1 MLDQANEDTNAD
13 ADVYVMQPSGLYDLN
28 IEISELFSTE
38 PVQYDLS
45 LISLS
50 FSSLGGV
57 ARNFPGVGGGGGGGG
72 RGGAHTFSN
81 PGYLPLC
88 HVDIPTVF
96 SESDIFLGE
105 QRMRG
110 KGQAYKIAA
119 YMK

>member
-72 RGGAHTFSN
+72 EGLTLSQTQGTYHFVMSTSPLFLVKVTFFWVSRECGGR
-81 PGYLPLC
+81 
-88 HVDIPTVF
+88 DKPT
-96 SESDIFLGE
+96 
-105 QRMRG
+105 
-110 KGQAYKIAA
+110 K
-119 YMK
+119 

>member
-13 ADVYVMQPSGLYDLN
+13 ADVCVMQPSGLYDLN
-28 IEISELFSTE
+28 IEISEFFSTE

-50 FSSLGGV
+50 FSSLRGV
-57 ARNFPGVGGGGGGGG
+57 ARIFQGVGGGGGG
-72 RGGAHTFSN
+72 GGAHTFSN

-119 YMK
+119 

>member
-1 MLDQANEDTNAD
+1 MLDQANEDTNVSCNLVVFFD
-13 ADVYVMQPSGLYDLN
+13 
-28 IEISELFSTE
+28 IEISELSSTE
-38 PVQYDLS
+38 PVQYDLI

-50 FSSLGGV
+50 FSSLMGV
-57 ARNFPGVGGGGGGGG
+57 ARIFQGVGGRGGGG

-88 HVDIPTVF
+88 HIDIRTVF
-96 SESDIFLGE
+96 SESDNFLGE

-119 YMK
+119 